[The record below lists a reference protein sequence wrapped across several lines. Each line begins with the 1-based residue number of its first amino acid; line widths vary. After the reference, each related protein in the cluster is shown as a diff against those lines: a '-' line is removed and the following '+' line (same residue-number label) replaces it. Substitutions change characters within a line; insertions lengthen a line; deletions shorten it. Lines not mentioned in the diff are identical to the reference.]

1 MSHGSAA
8 GGVAIPALK
17 GVLTYK
23 LRHETSATTT
33 QLAFIREALCYVKPQ
48 SPQPLTLFCDS
59 KSALQILV
67 TVMQRSRY
75 QQLALGTLFTLS
87 GLLQSAH
94 QIAFQWISSPILR
107 QM

>member
-75 QQLALGTLFTLS
+75 QQLALGILFTLS